1 MQSSSFTSKAYMSQL
16 TIIHFALLMGVIL
29 FGAVTI
35 LLNSQDQL
43 QNPGSDLTETLQLVA
58 SVVAL
63 IGIIASRFM
72 SNQQLK
78 KLQQKG
84 NLFEKLIGY
93 QGVLITKY
101 ALLEAPSLFGVVCFF
116 LTGNYFFLGTTVLIL
131 AIFIGQRPTRFKLV
145 NDLHLNQEE
154 KAQIENPEAMIKKY

>member
-35 LLNSQDQL
+35 LLNSRDQL
-43 QNPGSDLTETLQLVA
+43 QNPGSDLTETLQLVV

-93 QGVLITKY
+93 QGALITKY

-116 LTGNYFFLGTTVLIL
+116 LTANYFFLGTTALIL

-154 KAQIENPEAMIKKY
+154 KAQIENPEAVIKKY